1 MKVGVEWTYV
11 NIPLGFE
18 PRLQR
23 RYSQLVEGH
32 LSPADRLAAGL
43 RALPTTAKAFAS
55 TQAAWRFFHNERVT
69 LPQLARPLL
78 AACREGVAEQCDGFA
93 LAVHDWS
100 QLHYNDHTTKKD
112 RVELSQS
119 KDWGYELQTVLLVG
133 DRSGDPLGV
142 VSLSLRAADGVH
154 CSRQA
159 AVRPP
164 LSQLD
169 ELAPAM
175 EFVERQKLAKP
186 VVHII
191 DAEADSVGHYR
202 EWIKRPGRHFLVR
215 ADEERVV
222 QHEGEKRS
230 FSAILQRFREQGEFR
245 DRREVWYHGTPA
257 RQWIVET
264 EVVLTHPARPQRRDG
279 QPRRAIPGPPVTLRL
294 VISEVREAS
303 GKVLAVWFLLTNAPA
318 AVAAE
323 TIALWYYWRWRIESY
338 FKLMKSAGQEL
349 EHWQQEDAEAIARR
363 LLVASMACVV
373 VWQLMRNSTPEAAE
387 VRELLVRLSGRQMKR
402 TKPFTAPALLAGLW
416 VLLNILYVLERYQLQ
431 DLRRIAEVLFPC
443 RRTGPP

>member
-1 MKVGVEWTYV
+1 M
-11 NIPLGFE
+11 
-18 PRLQR
+18 
-23 RYSQLVEGH
+23 
-32 LSPADRLAAGL
+32 AAGL
-43 RALPTTAKAFAS
+43 RALPTTAKPFAS

-69 LPQLARPLL
+69 LPRLARPLL
-78 AACREGVAEQCDGFA
+78 VASRDGVAEQCDAFV
-93 LAVHDWS
+93 LVVHDWS
-100 QLHYNDHTTKKD
+100 GLHYNGHTSKTD

-119 KDWGYELQTVLLVG
+119 TDLGYELQTVLLVS

-142 VSLSLRAADGVH
+142 ASLSLRAADGVH

-159 AVRPP
+159 TVRPP

-175 EFVERQKLAKP
+175 ELVEKQKLAKP
-186 VVHII
+186 AVHII

-202 EWIKRPGRHFLVR
+202 EWIKQPGRYFLVR
-215 ADEERVV
+215 ADAERIVE
-222 QHEGEKRS
+222 HEGQKRS
-230 FSAILQRFREQGEFR
+230 FSAILQRLREQGAFR
-245 DRREVWYHGTPA
+245 QTRDVLYHGTLA
-257 RQWIVET
+257 RQGVAEI
-264 EVVLTHPARPQRRDG
+264 EVVLTQPARPQRRDG
-279 QPRRAIPGPPVTLRL
+279 RPRRAIPGPPVPLRL
-294 VISEVREAS
+294 VISEVRDAL
-303 GKVLAVWFLLTNAPA
+303 GKVLAVWFLLTNVPST
-318 AVAAE
+318 VDAE

-373 VWQLMRNSTPEAAE
+373 VWQLMRNNTPEAAE

-416 VLLNILYVLERYQLQ
+416 VLLTILYVLERYQLQ
-431 DLRRIAEVLFPC
+431 DLRRIADVLFTSPH
-443 RRTGPP
+443 TGPPKV